1 MLALLIPQTNAS
13 VLFVL
18 MWDFMLF
25 LVLLGLFLI
34 NQVYEGLNKSKTF
47 WLANDLVEADTG
59 QKLVAACHLSY
70 EMSYH

>member
-1 MLALLIPQTNAS
+1 
-13 VLFVL
+13 
-18 MWDFMLF
+18 MLF